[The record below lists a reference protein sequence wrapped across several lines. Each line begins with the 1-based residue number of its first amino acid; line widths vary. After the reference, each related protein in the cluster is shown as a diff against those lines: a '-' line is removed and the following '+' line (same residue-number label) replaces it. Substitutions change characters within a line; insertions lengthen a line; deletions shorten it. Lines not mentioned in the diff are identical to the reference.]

1 MLIRLTYKYH
11 RLVQNSSDKPGELPQ
26 VERCAVDEDEEDEDE
41 VSIIGSIIHAFWLVL
56 TYDLEDRR
64 IDDVIIKNF
73 SPLFSKMA
81 ESFEI

>member
-41 VSIIGSIIHAFWLVL
+41 VSIIGSIIHAF
-56 TYDLEDRR
+56 
-64 IDDVIIKNF
+64 
-73 SPLFSKMA
+73 
-81 ESFEI
+81 